1 MNNKFYSSISVIGG
15 GAWGTAI
22 ASTLAKNQDCINL
35 WAKELEV
42 VDSINTKNEN
52 NLFLPG
58 ISLSKKIKAHNDFK
72 FIDMSD
78 LLFFVTPAQYFRKTL
93 KDISNKIDKNVPIV
107 LCSKG
112 VEIKTLNLMS
122 EIANNILPDN
132 PIAVLSGPSFAID
145 VANNLPTA
153 LTLACDTD
161 DVGGKIAET
170 INSAEFRIYQSRDII
185 GAQIGGATKNIIA
198 IASGIVYGKGL
209 GDSARSALIARG
221 YSEIVHLAKAMGGEE
236 KTLTGLSGM
245 GDLILTCNSQTS
257 RNFTLGVKLGR
268 GMNINEATNGLTSI
282 AEGMFSTK
290 AIVKLAKIHNVIMP
304 ITDSINKLIGNESD
318 IDTIIEELLSRPLK
332 EES

>member
-42 VDSINTKNEN
+42 VNSINTKNEN

-153 LTLACDTD
+153 LTLACDAD

-221 YSEIVHLAKAMGGEE
+221 YSEIVQLAKAMGGKE

-257 RNFTLGVKLGR
+257 RNFALGVKLGR
-268 GMNINEATNGLTSI
+268 GMNVNEATNGLTSI

-318 IDTIIEELLSRPLK
+318 IDTIIEELLSRPPK

>member
-1 MNNKFYSSISVIGG
+1 
-15 GAWGTAI
+15 
-22 ASTLAKNQDCINL
+22 
-35 WAKELEV
+35 
-42 VDSINTKNEN
+42 
-52 NLFLPG
+52 
-58 ISLSKKIKAHNDFK
+58 
-72 FIDMSD
+72 
-78 LLFFVTPAQYFRKTL
+78 
-93 KDISNKIDKNVPIV
+93 
-107 LCSKG
+107 
-112 VEIKTLNLMS
+112 MS

-290 AIVKLAKIHNVIMP
+290 AVVKLSLIHI
-304 ITDSINKLIGNESD
+304 
-318 IDTIIEELLSRPLK
+318 
-332 EES
+332 

>member
-1 MNNKFYSSISVIGG
+1 
-15 GAWGTAI
+15 
-22 ASTLAKNQDCINL
+22 
-35 WAKELEV
+35 
-42 VDSINTKNEN
+42 
-52 NLFLPG
+52 
-58 ISLSKKIKAHNDFK
+58 
-72 FIDMSD
+72 
-78 LLFFVTPAQYFRKTL
+78 
-93 KDISNKIDKNVPIV
+93 
-107 LCSKG
+107 
-112 VEIKTLNLMS
+112 MS

-170 INSAEFRIYQSRDII
+170 ISSAEFRIYQSRDII

>member
-22 ASTLAKNQDCINL
+22 ASTLTKNQDCINL

-42 VDSINTKNEN
+42 VNSINTKNEN

-221 YSEIVHLAKAMGGEE
+221 YSEIVQLAKAMGGKE

-304 ITDSINKLIGNESD
+304 ITDSINKLIDNESD

>member
-22 ASTLAKNQDCINL
+22 ASTLTKNQDCINL

-42 VDSINTKNEN
+42 VNSINTKNEN

-153 LTLACDTD
+153 LTLACDAD

-221 YSEIVHLAKAMGGEE
+221 YSEIVQLAKAMGGKE

-304 ITDSINKLIGNESD
+304 ITDSINKLIDNESD

>member
-22 ASTLAKNQDCINL
+22 ASTLTKNQDCINL

-42 VDSINTKNEN
+42 VNSINTKNEN

-112 VEIKTLNLMS
+112 IEIKTLNLMS

-153 LTLACDTD
+153 LTLACDAD

-221 YSEIVHLAKAMGGEE
+221 YSEIVQLAKAMGGKE

-304 ITDSINKLIGNESD
+304 ITDSINKLIDNESD